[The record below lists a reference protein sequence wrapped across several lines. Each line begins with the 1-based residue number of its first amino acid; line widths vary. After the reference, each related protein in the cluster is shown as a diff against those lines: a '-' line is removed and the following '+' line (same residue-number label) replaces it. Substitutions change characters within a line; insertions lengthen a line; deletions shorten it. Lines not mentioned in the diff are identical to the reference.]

1 MESVTFTSLTELRM
15 GIERSYNVST
25 WTEAGICGRSATS
38 ICFTASATATVL
50 VPGCRWIARTMDGL
64 PSNQLKLRLS
74 WTSSSTRATSCS
86 RTGAP
91 LR

>member
-1 MESVTFTSLTELRM
+1 MESVTFTSLTESRM
-15 GIERSYNVST
+15 GMERSYSVST
-25 WTEAGICGRSATS
+25 LMEAGIWGRSATN
-38 ICFTASATATVL
+38 ICLTASATATVL
-50 VPGCRWIARTMDGL
+50 VPGCRWIARTIDGL

-91 LR
+91 SR